1 MRKLSFKTAVLATLV
16 AGFSL
21 VSCEKNEEEST
32 PRIGLEFSTV
42 TTASSLKSTKQETKM
57 ISFHSGFIT
66 LREIEFEVEVD
77 DDSLEIDFNIEMN
90 TVIDFA
96 SGETTPDISFAEIP
110 AGTYNEMEVEIELQD
125 EGDNPSVVLNGT
137 FIDANGI
144 NHDIRFEFNSGET
157 FEVEREGTVV
167 FASNE
172 SALAQITIDPA
183 AWFINV
189 SSEQLS
195 SATKD
200 INGIIVI
207 SETQNPDIFDVVA
220 DGLDLATEVEIEN

>member
-1 MRKLSFKTAVLATLV
+1 MRKLSIKTAVLATLV

>member
-1 MRKLSFKTAVLATLV
+1 
-16 AGFSL
+16 
-21 VSCEKNEEEST
+21 
-32 PRIGLEFSTV
+32 
-42 TTASSLKSTKQETKM
+42 
-57 ISFHSGFIT
+57 
-66 LREIEFEVEVD
+66 
-77 DDSLEIDFNIEMN
+77 MN